1 MNAIFSINRLSALV
15 RKEIREKYPI
25 ILRLTIIS
33 LCCYIIF
40 WLLSI
45 LMEQSPSVITRGSTV
60 SFLFMIMTFL
70 TPYILYKRENQHLA
84 GTFYAISPVS
94 TLEKILSVFILCT
107 ILTPVIIFLS
117 VHALDS
123 LLTLFSSGAYGFHGN
138 IWAGIGDVNHF
149 NIPECVDEVLVPNGY
164 LGTLASQGI
173 YVFLCMLFRRNKLG
187 YSILLNIVAG
197 IIGLVFAI
205 VYFSHG
211 LSAGWTE
218 QNFDSDRIIRFANIW
233 IVTGYYVIPAVCWI
247 LTYLR
252 IKRIQY

>member
-1 MNAIFSINRLSALV
+1 MNPIFSIHRLGTLV
-15 RKEIREKYPI
+15 RKEIREKYPQ

-33 LCCYIIF
+33 LCCYLIF
-40 WLLSI
+40 WLFSI
-45 LMEQSPSVITRGSTV
+45 LMEQSPSVITRGSTI
-60 SFLFMIMTFL
+60 SFIFMIMLFL

-94 TLEKILSVFILCT
+94 TLEKVLSIFILCT
-107 ILTPVIIFLS
+107 ILTPAIIFLS

-123 LLTLFSSGAYGFHGN
+123 LLTLFSSESCGFHGN
-138 IWAGIGDVNHF
+138 IWTSIREVRHI
-149 NIPECVDEVLVPNGY
+149 NIPESIDMVLVPNGY
-164 LGTLASQGI
+164 LGSLASQGI

-197 IIGLVFAI
+197 IIGLIFAI
-205 VYFSHG
+205 IYLSHG

-218 QNFDSDRIIRFANIW
+218 QNFDSDRIILFANIW